1 MENLFK
7 LLLGMGFIVLFAYLV
22 YQINEQATSD
32 TFTRLTANLEEVRE
46 GNAVIAKKNALLK
59 TKIDALRHD
68 PRAIERKVRDEL
80 GLVRSDEIVVFF
92 RNPDGSAREWGN
104 AGERL
109 VQSKDPLPDDI
120 DISEADSPTEE
131 EKSLLLIPN
140 EGDEE

>member
-46 GNAVIAKKNALLK
+46 GNAVIAKRNALLK

-109 VQSKDPLPDDI
+109 VQSKATIPDEVDTS
-120 DISEADSPTEE
+120 DVVPPPEE

>member
-46 GNAVIAKKNALLK
+46 GNAVIAKRNALLK

-109 VQSKDPLPDDI
+109 VQSKDTIPDEVDTS
-120 DISEADSPTEE
+120 DVVPPTKKK
-131 EKSLLLIPN
+131 KSLLLIPN

>member
-32 TFTRLTANLEEVRE
+32 TFTRLTANLEDVRE